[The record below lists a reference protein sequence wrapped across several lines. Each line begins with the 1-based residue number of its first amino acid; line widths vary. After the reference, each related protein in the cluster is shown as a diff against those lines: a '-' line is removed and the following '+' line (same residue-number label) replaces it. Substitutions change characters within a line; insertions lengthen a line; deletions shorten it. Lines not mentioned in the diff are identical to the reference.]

1 MTSRLVADLLLDRR
15 ATLKVAMGLGLGGL
29 PALAAGPAAGQ
40 AAGHGAGKGG
50 LDYRDPADN
59 LYAFGKLW
67 AGYDQ
72 PVIGGFHG
80 LMYLRIPGRR
90 MVPLF
95 GYTGTGALLARID
108 ENKDLWIKS
117 RETGYFTDLRTG
129 DILET
134 WANPFTGRTVP
145 VYHFY
150 NDLLV
155 GKVGKEI
162 PKFFLGAE
170 GDSPTLMNE
179 GTAFPDA
186 SGRYPFILPFETYGD
201 DMMLSW
207 DYTHD
212 YTNPVTPEGWPRSS
226 TGRRTTPSE
235 HFTFNFSRRELED
248 RSLPTVRFTAGFTRL
263 SECWP
268 FMQMGG
274 TEFAGA
280 TLFGR
285 MFSHKGLKGL
295 DDVPPK
301 VRAYIEKH
309 APEYLSVPDGWTPD
323 NSRVDTW
330 KAYAQDIPPENPAY
344 PWKPSAFKVPTGSG
358 RRG

>member
-1 MTSRLVADLLLDRR
+1 MTSGLVSDLLGD
-15 ATLKVAMGLGLGGL
+15 AAQAS
-29 PALAAGPAAGQ
+29 PASTTAAGS
-40 AAGHGAGKGG
+40 
-50 LDYRDPADN
+50 LDYSDPADN

-67 AGYDQ
+67 AGYDM
-72 PVIGGFHG
+72 PVVGGFHG

-95 GYTGTGALLARID
+95 GYTGTGVMLARID
-108 ENKDLWIKS
+108 GNRDLWIKS

-134 WANPFTGRTVP
+134 WYNPFTEKTVP

-155 GKVGKEI
+155 GRIGKEI
-162 PKFFLGAE
+162 PKFFLGGA

-179 GTAFPDA
+179 GTVFPDE
-186 SGRYPFILPFETYGD
+186 SGRYPFILPFHRYGD
-201 DMMLSW
+201 DLLLSW

-226 TGRRTTPSE
+226 TGGRISPSE
-235 HFTFNFSRRELED
+235 HFTFSCSRHELED
-248 RSLPTVRFTAGFTRL
+248 RSLPTVRFNASFSRI

-274 TEFAGA
+274 TPFAGTA
-280 TLFGR
+280 LFGR
-285 MFSHKGLKGL
+285 MFSHKGLPGL
-295 DDVPPK
+295 EEVPPK
-301 VRAYIEKH
+301 VRAYLEKH
-309 APEYLSVPDGWTPD
+309 APEFLTLPDGWVPD

-330 KAYAQDIPPENPAY
+330 KAYALDIRPENPDYA
-344 PWKPSAFKVPTGSG
+344 WEPSAFRVPTGSG
-358 RRG
+358 RDHRS